1 LPTYET
7 NRERAIQ
14 TQPIKRVGRRDDMA
28 DAVAFLAS
36 DRAGFV
42 DPAALHVT
50 GGRGGCAKE
59 SES

>member
-7 NRERAIQ
+7 NKERAIQ
-14 TQPIKRVGRRDDMA
+14 TQPKRVGRRDDMA

-50 GGRGGCAKE
+50 GGRVGCAKE